1 MARGQAESN
10 IKNTRGECS
19 GSAFLI
25 QADRLKGNGLKVLR
39 NSKSCA
45 KVYVYKQYNSPTSS
59 SHPKAIICRECG
71 YLYPLQKATF
81 ARVERSVIFMLFLP
95 CCSADLVEAPQRPQS
110 LHQPSTSSRKRKR
123 GQEEAEVERLSPQT
137 QEQPPSKRVPPSPS
151 SCINKKESHQ
161 LPASD
166 VSEGSTDPLQHWIRT
181 GKWQKEYFEQDSQVR
196 EDFERGKLPEN
207 AGQRTWLQEHYT
219 REAFRKMQTFA
230 QSHDFL
236 ARKKSSA
243 SLRRKQSQS
252 SVQTPSDQSSRE
264 RKSSQYNKP
273 DYEVRL
279 KQKGS
284 YMCKS
289 PLGIT
294 DTSRELCKTLFEK
307 EQTIPQDTLFR
318 DDLFEETC
326 ESVQGRNEAM
336 VVRDITPLICPS
348 AQVLR
353 ICGAKHLNLLY
364 ESVNEA
370 WSNMNEYEGTLPQPD
385 YSVGFGLSAFTKEQ
399 LDKLKP
405 FVGEP
410 GFQVITYFMATTR
423 IYFPFLTCE
432 VKCGA
437 AALDI
442 ADRQN
447 AQSMSIALR
456 ALVVLYRFV
465 KREKELDREILTF
478 SISHDHRSVRIYGH
492 YPVIEGEKTT
502 FYRHP
507 IHEFSFTAQDGKE
520 KWTTLKFVK
529 NVYDHHSPK
538 IHKLICSAIDD
549 LPANISFE
557 LSQSAYFSQSTPQS
571 LPQSNAESVLGE
583 DDSQSSLLV
592 SQEFTPTTSFNEA
605 TEPAFK
611 KPRNQRPGE
620 PRP

>member
-1 MARGQAESN
+1 MIS
-10 IKNTRGECS
+10 
-19 GSAFLI
+19 L
-25 QADRLKGNGLKVLR
+25 LVLP
-39 NSKSCA
+39 S
-45 KVYVYKQYNSPTSS
+45 
-59 SHPKAIICRECG
+59 
-71 YLYPLQKATF
+71 
-81 ARVERSVIFMLFLP
+81 
-95 CCSADLVEAPQRPQS
+95 CSADLVEALQRSQA

-123 GQEEAEVERLSPQT
+123 GQEEEVVESPLSQT
-137 QEQPPSKRVPPSPS
+137 QEQPPLKRPQTSPS
-151 SCINKKESHQ
+151 SYINRKESDQ
-161 LPASD
+161 VPASD
-166 VSEGSTDPLQHWIRT
+166 VSEASTNPLQHWVQT
-181 GKWQKEYFEQDSQVR
+181 GKWPKEYFEQDSQVR
-196 EDFERGKLPEN
+196 KDFKRGKTLQN
-207 AGQRTWLQEHYT
+207 RRQKTWLQEYYT
-219 REAFRKMQTFA
+219 REPFRKMHAFTG
-230 QSHDFL
+230 SHDFL
-236 ARKKSSA
+236 SRKKSSA
-243 SLRRKQSQS
+243 SLHRKQSQS
-252 SVQTPSDQSSRE
+252 SSQTPSDQLSRE

-279 KQKGS
+279 KEKGS
-284 YMCKS
+284 YICKS

-294 DTSRELCKTLFEK
+294 DRSRELCRTLLEK

-326 ESVQGRNEAM
+326 ASVQGRNEAI

-348 AQVLR
+348 AQVLG
-353 ICGAKHLNLLY
+353 IYGAKHLDLLY

-385 YSVGFGLSAFTKEQ
+385 YSVGFGRSAFTKEQ
-399 LDKLKP
+399 VDKLKP

-456 ALVVLYRFV
+456 ALVILFRFV
-465 KREKELDREILTF
+465 KREKELHREILVF

-492 YPVIEGEKTT
+492 YPVIEEDKTT

-520 KWTTLKFVK
+520 KWTSLRFVK
-529 NVYDHHSPK
+529 NVYDLHSPK
-538 IHKLICSAIDD
+538 LHTLICSAIHD
-549 LPANISFE
+549 LPANISFD
-557 LSQSAYFSQSTPQS
+557 LSQSASFSQSTPQS
-571 LPQSNAESVLGE
+571 SHQSNAESELGE
-583 DDSQSSLLV
+583 EDSQSSPVV
-592 SQEFTPTTSFNEA
+592 SQEVTPTTSFNQT

-611 KPRNQRPGE
+611 KPRNQRAGG